1 MKVAKDMALRRMVG
15 GILGL
20 ACLAFAQ
27 PAQLLVLNKEGTLAF
42 VDADTRK
49 VIAKTP
55 TGEGPHEVAV
65 TEDSKY
71 AVVSNYGN
79 GRTLSVI
86 DTASRKE
93 VHRADISPLRSPHGL
108 FAADGKVYVTAE
120 GSSAIGRY
128 DPVAN
133 RIDWTKQTGQSGTHM
148 VIVSQD
154 RQRIFTTN
162 MGSGTVTIFEHKGGD
177 NWSTKQVTVGAGA
190 EGFDLSPDQRT
201 LWVANGNDGTVSIV
215 DIASAATIA
224 TVNVA
229 TRHSNRL
236 KFTPDGKR
244 VLISDYDTGELSV
257 IDVASRQTLKRIRVG
272 RGLAGLLVEPGGAR
286 LYAAATNDNFVAV
299 IDLAKM
305 EVIAR
310 IATGNGPDGMA
321 WLPAKN

>member
-65 TEDSKY
+65 TEDNKY

-133 RIDWTKQTGQSGTHM
+133 RWRALPGH
-148 VIVSQD
+148 
-154 RQRIFTTN
+154 
-162 MGSGTVTIFEHKGGD
+162 
-177 NWSTKQVTVGAGA
+177 AGEA
-190 EGFDLSPDQRT
+190 
-201 LWVANGNDGTVSIV
+201 
-215 DIASAATIA
+215 
-224 TVNVA
+224 
-229 TRHSNRL
+229 
-236 KFTPDGKR
+236 
-244 VLISDYDTGELSV
+244 
-257 IDVASRQTLKRIRVG
+257 
-272 RGLAGLLVEPGGAR
+272 
-286 LYAAATNDNFVAV
+286 
-299 IDLAKM
+299 
-305 EVIAR
+305 
-310 IATGNGPDGMA
+310 GPDGA
-321 WLPAKN
+321 AFWTGTELYYFSTAGFRWRPLSYFAAP